1 MPQCYYILIFLFTKS
16 LRFDFLKPDLGK
28 VLVRKNCLAEAPK
41 FVEPKTEQ
49 HPEDGTTAEIEC
61 KVDAEPGVEIFW
73 QFNGDTLG
81 ECECFVIFICHL
93 PFFTPC
99 PLNATLSIEG

>member
-1 MPQCYYILIFLFTKS
+1 MY
-16 LRFDFLKPDLGK
+16 
-28 VLVRKNCLAEAPK
+28 KNFLAEAPK

-81 ECECFVIFICHL
+81 ECECFVTN
-93 PFFTPC
+93 PNQR
-99 PLNATLSIEG
+99 LNQWKS